1 MNPRRFSPRPLHL
14 VFIVLVTVV
23 FYARTVDN
31 YWIKDDLGL
40 GIFTDGAQI
49 TWERLRPFF
58 WPSHMDREQFWRPI
72 PLIPG
77 YFEWKAWGPN
87 PAGYHIT
94 NMLLHALVGILV
106 YFFANRL
113 TNFRRPSVGFLA
125 ALLVML
131 NPIEGEAV
139 IWVLQRM
146 VLMCAAFS
154 LAALLCRL
162 KGAESGRRVW
172 RVWSLILLGFA
183 LLSKEVAATLPGVF
197 FLIDWLY
204 APPNLQGGVRFRK
217 AVMQAI
223 PAAILLAVYLGC
235 RYAMWGRFDL
245 QYAGLEPM
253 EYARH
258 NRVFELLP
266 RSLLNCLLPVNAGVF
281 DDPLRQ
287 VLRGAMLL
295 GFAVA
300 VVRGLILWRKSR
312 GLRRTVVIAGV
323 LFPLTFLPTLP
334 IFWVDDRLFNARF
347 FYEPSIA
354 LALIVG
360 AALWLPRDEDD
371 KDAVPSRNTAGKL
384 AAAVVLLALG
394 VSLDGGLLAF
404 EEAADQVRGVQKA
417 ALIVAEAER
426 KSGIENP
433 LLVVL
438 DTPSQVKGVPTLEY
452 SLALALKPPL
462 APSPGVD
469 CIPLLDILDGTGD
482 WPKRLASELAKRHA
496 PPSRAIYLEAV
507 REPPGVR
514 PVFGPL
520 PSAAGAYPAELVL
533 PEDGFF
539 TSNDPAHPEP
549 DFVFV
554 PKGPVRRFV
563 LRFDAPDLP
572 GPLLVHL
579 EEGKN
584 LHRDELGRLHWT
596 PAEGDAVDPTLP
608 NLWENVIKQPQPHMI
623 PLLWRIESHDAHDRL
638 IGATSPRRIVVLTVR
653 KPEGP

>member
-1 MNPRRFSPRPLHL
+1 MNSRRFSPRPLHL

-40 GIFTDGAQI
+40 GIFTDGTQI

-58 WPSHMDREQFWRPI
+58 WPSYMESEQFWRPI

-106 YFFANRL
+106 YFLANRL

-162 KGAESGRRVW
+162 KGAESGRSVW
-172 RVWSLILLGFA
+172 RVWSLVLLAFA

-204 APPNLQGGVRFRK
+204 APPRLSRGERFRR
-217 AVMQAI
+217 AVKQAI

-245 QYAGLEPM
+245 RYAGLEPM

-266 RSLLNCLLPVNAGVF
+266 RSLLNCVLPVNAGVF
-281 DDPLRQ
+281 DDPLRLI
-287 VLRGAMLL
+287 LRGAMLT

-300 VVRGLILWRKSR
+300 VLRGIFLWRKSR
-312 GLRRTVVIAGV
+312 GFRRIAAIAGV

-354 LALIVG
+354 LALLVG
-360 AALWLPRDEDD
+360 AALWLPKDEDD
-371 KDAVPSRNTAGKL
+371 QDAVPARNMAGKL
-384 AAAVVLLALG
+384 AATVFLLALG

-404 EEAADQVRGVQKA
+404 EEGADQVRGIQKA
-417 ALIVAEAER
+417 VLVVADAER
-426 KSGIENP
+426 ESGVEP
-433 LLVVL
+433 LMVVL

-462 APSPGVD
+462 APPPGVD
-469 CIPLLDILDGTGD
+469 CIPLLDILDGTDD
-482 WPKRLASELAKRHA
+482 WPKRLLRELDRRNAA
-496 PPSRAIYLEAV
+496 PSQVTYLEAV

-514 PVFGPL
+514 PLFGPIP
-520 PSAAGAYPAELVL
+520 PSAGAYPAEAVL
-533 PEDGFF
+533 PPDGFF
-539 TSNDPAHPEP
+539 TSNDPTLPEP

-554 PKGPVRRFV
+554 PKGPARRFV

-584 LHRDELGRLHWT
+584 LRRDELGRLQWT
-596 PAEGDAVDPTLP
+596 PAQGDAVDPTLP
-608 NLWENVIKQPQPHMI
+608 NLWESVIKQPQPHRI
-623 PLLWRIESHDAHDRL
+623 PLLWRVESRDAHDRP
-638 IGATSPRRIVVLTVR
+638 IGVTSPRRIVVFTVR
-653 KPEGP
+653 KPRGR

>member
-1 MNPRRFSPRPLHL
+1 MNGRRFSPRPLHL

-40 GIFTDGAQI
+40 GIFTDGTQI

-94 NMLLHALVGILV
+94 NILLHALVGILI
-106 YFFANRL
+106 YFLANRL

-172 RVWSLILLGFA
+172 RIWSLVLLGFA

-197 FLIDWLY
+197 FLIDYLY
-204 APPNLQGGVRFRK
+204 SSPDITRGARLRRAFL
-217 AVMQAI
+217 QAI

-235 RYAMWGRFDL
+235 RYAMWGRIDL
-245 QYAGLEPM
+245 EYAGLEPM

-281 DDPLRQ
+281 DQPLRTI
-287 VLRGAMLL
+287 LRGAMLT
-295 GFAVA
+295 GFGVA
-300 VVRGLILWRKSR
+300 LVRGAFLWRRSR
-312 GLRRTVVIAGV
+312 GFRRTAALAGL

-354 LALIVG
+354 IAILVG
-360 AALWLPRDEDD
+360 AALWLPRDEEDRE
-371 KDAVPSRNTAGKL
+371 AVPARNMAGKL
-384 AAAVVLLALG
+384 AATVLLLASGL
-394 VSLDGGLLAF
+394 SLDGGLLAF

-417 ALIVAEAER
+417 VLVVAESER
-426 KSGIENP
+426 GRGTEP
-433 LLVVL
+433 LIVVL

-452 SLALALKPPL
+452 SLALALRPPL
-462 APSPGVD
+462 APPPGVD

-482 WPKRLASELAKRHA
+482 WPERLASELAERSA
-496 PPSRAIYLEAV
+496 SASRITYLEAV
-507 REPPGVR
+507 RDPPGVR
-514 PVFGPL
+514 PLFGPL
-520 PSAAGAYPAELVL
+520 PPPAGAYPAEAVL
-533 PEDGFF
+533 PEDGYF
-539 TSNDPAHPEP
+539 TSNDPSLPEP

-554 PKGPVRRFV
+554 PKGSAGRFV
-563 LRFDAPDLP
+563 LRFDAPGLP

-584 LHRDELGRLHWT
+584 LRRDELGRLHWK
-596 PAEGDAVDPTLP
+596 PADGDAVDPTLP
-608 NLWENVIKQPQPHMI
+608 NLWANVIKQPQPHVI
-623 PLLWRIESHDAHDRL
+623 PLLWRIESRDAYDRL
-638 IGATSPRRIVVLTVR
+638 IGVTSPRRIVVLTVR
-653 KPEGP
+653 KPEEP